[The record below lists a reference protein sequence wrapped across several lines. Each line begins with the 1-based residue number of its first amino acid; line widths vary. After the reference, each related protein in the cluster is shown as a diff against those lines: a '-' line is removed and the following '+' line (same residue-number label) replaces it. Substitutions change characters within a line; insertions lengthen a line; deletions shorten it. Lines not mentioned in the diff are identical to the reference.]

1 MANDQVRRGR
11 SVCPLN
17 RGKAP
22 RRWTR
27 RCQPKR
33 PNRPF
38 AYCPTLQ
45 PAERHVELTQIRYFV
60 MLCSE
65 RNFTKAA
72 RRCGVSQP
80 SLSNGIKALESELGG
95 QLRATR
101 LTRSL
106 PVPR

>member
-1 MANDQVRRGR
+1 
-11 SVCPLN
+11 
-17 RGKAP
+17 
-22 RRWTR
+22 
-27 RCQPKR
+27 
-33 PNRPF
+33 
-38 AYCPTLQ
+38 
-45 PAERHVELTQIRYFV
+45 